1 MKTVNFP
8 DDSASQQQPTTGDST
23 DPNASAPNEEEALSD
38 TFSESAAIEDAGKKP
53 VRS

>member
-23 DPNASAPNEEEALSD
+23 DPNAPAANDEEASLDSPN
-38 TFSESAAIEDAGKKP
+38 ESAAPEVGKK
-53 VRS
+53 VARS